1 MKLIRKAAALVLLAG
16 IITSTGFADKLKEIF
31 SPEQEETEPECED
44 ITPKRGKYAPR
55 ETESEAQST
64 FSDAV
69 TVMNESSGWYC
80 QHMKDGTRPPIP
92 SEMSYITEH
101 GGYYIGE
108 DEKVIYLTF
117 DAGYENGNVEKILN
131 TLKQENVPGAFFIL
145 DNLAKTNTI

>member
-31 SPEQEETEPECED
+31 SPEQETAEPECED
-44 ITPKRGKYAPR
+44 ITPKRGKYAPK

-92 SEMSYITEH
+92 SEMSYR
-101 GGYYIGE
+101 
-108 DEKVIYLTF
+108 
-117 DAGYENGNVEKILN
+117 ARRILHWKGRKSN
-131 TLKQENVPGAFFIL
+131 IPHLRRGI
-145 DNLAKTNTI
+145 